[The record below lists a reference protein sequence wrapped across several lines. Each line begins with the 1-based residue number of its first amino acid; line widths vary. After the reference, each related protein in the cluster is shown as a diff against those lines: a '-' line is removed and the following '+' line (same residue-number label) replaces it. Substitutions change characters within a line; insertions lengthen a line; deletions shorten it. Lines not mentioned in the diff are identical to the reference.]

1 MASTQIP
8 AQEVHPSTRPSGIV
22 FRGLVLV
29 QRARLW
35 DARGT
40 LGIDDFGCGESNLE
54 GASHLL
60 GTRAPS
66 SAGQAHWDHL
76 YGADLSSTPLGG
88 RYSQLTIRIPELG
101 LTWTTRDQHYV
112 TSFFNTFVPSST
124 RGNATGE
131 LCGPNSFTDWAV
143 RLVEDT
149 VFISAFSAVAYDFA
163 LSWRVRIL
171 SADMW
176 LVDHADAGDLEVEAL
191 LNFRKSVHDPLLSLN
206 SWNRGTDVCQWN
218 GINCSSALPGQ
229 ISSIQLNDLSLSGPL
244 PIFTIQALPQLRNFS
259 VSGNNLT
266 EINISS
272 SQECSLEV
280 LDLSRNHFTGDFLDT
295 LTLSCKGMRILNFS
309 HNKLQHISVKRSIG
323 NSMVSVDLS
332 YNEMSGSMPSSFFT
346 SCKSLQ
352 FLDVSSNQLVGEIP
366 EDMFKNCKSLRHL
379 NVSSNFFT
387 TFRIEHCTSLQELD
401 VSFNNISETV
411 FWNDCDALKVLNL
424 SDNHFS
430 GPFLSVFANR
440 SLPQVFK
447 SLKVLRADHNSFT
460 GELPTVPQTL
470 EALDLSCNMFI
481 SSNTNICLLN
491 SRLESL
497 VLVYNRLHGPVLS
510 FHCDNLQMLDLSL
523 NSMTGSLPEDICS
536 RLPKLQHLILWGNNL
551 EGRIPPTIG
560 DCSELVTLHLSH
572 NNLSGV
578 IPEEISRLKKMYTL
592 VLSNN
597 MLSGSIP
604 ASVVQI
610 PSLRGLLLGH
620 NKLEGG
626 LPVELKNTSNLIQ
639 LSLNDNQMA
648 GEIPSWVGCSVKET
662 RYNNDVTFPYLM
674 VLLFNIEPS
683 ICKGYNEAMF
693 ILQGIRFHEF
703 EQLPIA
709 TRCQTW
715 FYLAPP
721 GFNIYLTPNHTSHW
735 CIDISFNSFT
745 GTIPTEFRA
754 TQNLY
759 WLNLAHNL
767 LTGAIPS
774 TMGNLKNI
782 EWLDL
787 SQNQLE
793 SQIPGSLADLTFLK
807 YFNISHNRLL
817 GRIPQAGQLP
827 VFPAS
832 SYEGNPGLCGI
843 PLAECQRAAP
853 DDHNLDNHSGGKDED
868 GRMLAGIVAA
878 VVSFL
883 VIAELFAPGLGF
895 QCPKAMFWFEDSIVD
910 TENVQAAAPFISA
923 AEYKPY
929 GMTFFTEAFEYDRF
943 LDPILQ
949 SINLNYA
956 NGVNFTVSGATALN
970 TTLEVPLYLLV
981 QIDQFLRFKQ
991 DAYDSRHGK
1000 GNDSSQT
1007 LQR

>member
-1 MASTQIP
+1 MI
-8 AQEVHPSTRPSGIV
+8 
-22 FRGLVLV
+22 
-29 QRARLW
+29 
-35 DARGT
+35 
-40 LGIDDFGCGESNLE
+40 
-54 GASHLL
+54 
-60 GTRAPS
+60 
-66 SAGQAHWDHL
+66 
-76 YGADLSSTPLGG
+76 
-88 RYSQLTIRIPELG
+88 
-101 LTWTTRDQHYV
+101 
-112 TSFFNTFVPSST
+112 
-124 RGNATGE
+124 
-131 LCGPNSFTDWAV
+131 
-143 RLVEDT
+143 
-149 VFISAFSAVAYDFA
+149 
-163 LSWRVRIL
+163 
-171 SADMW
+171 W

-191 LNFRKSVHDPLLSLN
+191 LNFRKSVHDPLLSLS

-309 HNKLQHISVKRSIG
+309 YNKLQHISVKRSIG
-323 NSMVSVDLS
+323 NSM
-332 YNEMSGSMPSSFFT
+332 
-346 SCKSLQ
+346 
-352 FLDVSSNQLVGEIP
+352 LVGEIP
-366 EDMFKNCKSLRHL
+366 EDMFKNCKSLRQL

-745 GTIPTEFRA
+745 GTIPTEFCA

-817 GRIPQAGQLP
+817 GGIPQAGQLP

-878 VVSFL
+878 VVSCVLWSCAMVATDILWDDATLKEHFRLGLCDDMKDLMLSHPDPTSLMMGINLAVWKLEVNSHSIYPLISYYGRGHLQLTCSRNDQRHQVLTQQLIIMEFLSIAAVL

-895 QCPKAMFWFEDSIVD
+895 QCPKAMFWFGDSIVD

-943 LDPILQ
+943 LDNILQ

-956 NGVNFTVSGATALN
+956 NGVNFAVSGATALN
-970 TTLEVPLYLLV
+970 TSLEVPLYLPV

-991 DAYDSRHGK
+991 DAYYSRHGK